1 MSVSRKASS
10 MSPVPDSPTPTRA
23 SSAVIGSAT
32 EPQVE
37 GWPHLLAGRTT
48 LISAPTGSGK
58 TTQLRSFGQKLR
70 EQGDDILETV
80 EPGGTAIGRQIRRIL
95 LDAANQDLRPTAELL
110 LYFAS
115 RAQNVEECILPALAA
130 GKIVLCDRFTDST
143 LAYQGCARGLGEEAV
158 LALDRIA
165 CRGLTPDLTLLIDVD
180 VEYGL
185 ARAQKRNAGS
195 DAAETRM
202 DDQSLEFH
210 RKVRESYLSLAK
222 QHADRFRIVD
232 GRGTPETV
240 AERVWAS
247 IAAYV

>member
-1 MSVSRKASS
+1 MPKRGRFI
-10 MSPVPDSPTPTRA
+10 TF
-23 SSAVIGSAT
+23 
-32 EPQVE
+32 E
-37 GWPHLLAGRTT
+37 G
-48 LISAPTGSGK
+48 IDGSGK
-58 TTQLRSFGQKLR
+58 STQMRLLAERLRAEGH
-70 EQGDDILETV
+70 DVLEAV

-115 RAQNVEECILPALAA
+115 RAQNVAECILPALAA

-143 LAYQGCARGLGEEAV
+143 LAYQGFARGLGEEAV

-165 CRGLTPDLTLLIDVD
+165 CHGLTPDLTLLIDLD
-180 VEYGL
+180 VESGL
-185 ARAQKRNAGS
+185 ARAQKRNAGG

-210 RKVRESYLSLAK
+210 RKVREAYLALAK
-222 QHADRFRIVD
+222 QHVDRFRTID
-232 GRGTPETV
+232 GRGAPETV
-240 AERVWAS
+240 AERVWTS

>member
-1 MSVSRKASS
+1 MPERGRFI
-10 MSPVPDSPTPTRA
+10 TF
-23 SSAVIGSAT
+23 
-32 EPQVE
+32 E
-37 GWPHLLAGRTT
+37 G
-48 LISAPTGSGK
+48 IDGSGK
-58 TTQLRSFGQKLR
+58 STQMRLLGERLRADGH
-70 EQGDDILETV
+70 DIFEAV

-115 RAQNVEECILPALAA
+115 RAQNVDECILPALAA

-143 LAYQGCARGLGEEAV
+143 LAYQGYARGLGEEAV

-165 CRGLTPDLTLLIDVD
+165 CRGLAPDLTLLIDVD
-180 VEYGL
+180 VECGL
-185 ARAQKRNAGS
+185 ARARKRNAVG

-210 RKVRESYLSLAK
+210 RKVREAYLALAK
-222 QHADRFRIVD
+222 QHADRFRVID
-232 GRGTPETV
+232 GRGAPENV

-247 IAAYV
+247 MAAHV